1 VAALDAEL
9 FNGVAG
15 PIGILRPPRSALR
28 GKLCR
33 TPPVNSAWTVPH
45 GAATVTLSG
54 VDETNA
60 QLIERFYA
68 AFGRRDGKAM
78 AACYAPDA
86 TFRDPVFGDL
96 KGPEIGAMWKLLTGR
111 APDLKIELVE
121 HDASASE
128 GSAHWIAHYTFSQTG
143 HPVVNDVQATF
154 RFADG
159 LIVGHDDNFPFYKW
173 ARQAL
178 GIQGKLL
185 GWTPQLRLGVRR
197 QALAGLRGTMQQGDG
212 TAPAAP
218 QDGQ

>member
-1 VAALDAEL
+1 MSEG
-9 FNGVAG
+9 NAG
-15 PIGILRPPRSALR
+15 
-28 GKLCR
+28 
-33 TPPVNSAWTVPH
+33 
-45 GAATVTLSG
+45 
-54 VDETNA
+54 
-60 QLIERFYA
+60 LIQRFYA
-68 AFGRRDGKAM
+68 AFAERDGDAM

-86 TFRDPVFGDL
+86 RFSDPVFGGL
-96 KGPEIGAMWKLLTGR
+96 RGSEPGAMWRMLTGR
-111 APDLKIELVE
+111 AQDLTVDLVE
-121 HDASASE
+121 HSADGGR
-128 GSAHWIAHYTFSQTG
+128 GSARWIAHYTFSQTG

-159 LIVGHDDNFPFYKW
+159 LIVGHDDKFSFYKW

-218 QDGQ
+218 QNGQ